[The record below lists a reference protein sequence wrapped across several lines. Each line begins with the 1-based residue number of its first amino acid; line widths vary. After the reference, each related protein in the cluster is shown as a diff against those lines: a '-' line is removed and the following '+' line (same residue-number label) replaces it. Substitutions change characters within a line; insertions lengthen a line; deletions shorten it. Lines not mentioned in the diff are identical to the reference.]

1 MGSTI
6 SGNDCKYIFDLC
18 GLEWPGEGG
27 APLGVL
33 PEGAA
38 HVDLARVGQHE
49 AQPQLP
55 VEVGHAEDL
64 NLACSEVIDPALT
77 YQEIVKAVLDVDL

>member
-1 MGSTI
+1 MTL
-6 SGNDCKYIFDLC
+6 YIFDLC

-27 APLGVL
+27 AALGVL

-38 HVDLARVGQHE
+38 HVDLARVGQRE

-55 VEVGHAEDL
+55 VEVRHALDL
-64 NLACSEVIDPALT
+64 NLACLEVIDPALT
-77 YQEIVKAVLDVDL
+77 YQEIIKAVLDVDLWIEKWV

>member
-1 MGSTI
+1 MTL
-6 SGNDCKYIFDLC
+6 YIFDLC

-38 HVDLARVGQHE
+38 HVDLARVGQRE
-49 AQPQLP
+49 PQPQRP
-55 VEVGHAEDL
+55 VEVRHAMDL
-64 NLACSEVIDPALT
+64 NLACFGFRGYISAEMLT
-77 YQEIVKAVLDVDL
+77 WSTARPCNSG

>member
-1 MGSTI
+1 MGHPVYGCHLTA
-6 SGNDCKYIFDLC
+6 FQTDLC

-38 HVDLARVGQHE
+38 HVDLARVGQRE
-49 AQPQLP
+49 PQPQLP
-55 VEVGHAEDL
+55 VEVRHAQDL
-64 NLACSEVIDPALT
+64 NLAC
-77 YQEIVKAVLDVDL
+77 

>member
-1 MGSTI
+1 MVNLEPVSVSI
-6 SGNDCKYIFDLC
+6 SDL
-18 GLEWPGEGG
+18 GGFEWPGEGG

-38 HVDLARVGQHE
+38 HVDLARVGQRE

-55 VEVGHAEDL
+55 VEVRDAQDL
-64 NLACSEVIDPALT
+64 NLTCFWVQRSL
-77 YQEIVKAVLDVDL
+77 L